1 MLVQNNF
8 RKTSNKRKLTW
19 VWVSLGILLWFSGVQ
34 FTNTS
39 VNLERLVSIL
49 GFQYREDENLVVV
62 VKSSFKF
69 WDSLKPKHAKGV

>member
-8 RKTSNKRKLTW
+8 HKTSNKRKLTW
-19 VWVSLGILLWFSGVQ
+19 AWVSLGILLWFSGAQ

-62 VKSSFKF
+62 VKPSFKF
-69 WDSLKPKHAKGV
+69 WDSLKPKHPKGV